1 MLMDRKYPILKSEQI
16 KTFAK
21 TEAKRNKKKK
31 KKEAK
36 ASLGILPAQR
46 DSEGLRSLACYSS
59 WGSKELDTA

>member
-31 KKEAK
+31 KEAK

-46 DSEGLRSLACYSS
+46 DSEGLGSLACYSS